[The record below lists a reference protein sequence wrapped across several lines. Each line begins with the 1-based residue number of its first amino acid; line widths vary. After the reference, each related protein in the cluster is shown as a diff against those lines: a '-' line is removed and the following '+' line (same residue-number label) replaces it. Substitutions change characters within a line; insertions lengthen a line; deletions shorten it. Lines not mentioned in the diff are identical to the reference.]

1 MVTGLALGAVW
12 PGLLVSNKSCQGQS
26 AIRLRIQ
33 DLAALHASPP
43 TEHMALYRG
52 QAPIPTGPTERW
64 SMDFM
69 HDTLA
74 DGRPFQILT
83 VVDNWSRCSSVL
95 EAIFRMT

>member
-1 MVTGLALGAVW
+1 
-12 PGLLVSNKSCQGQS
+12 
-26 AIRLRIQ
+26 
-33 DLAALHASPP
+33 
-43 TEHMALYRG
+43 MALYRG